1 MGGGD
6 FKVKLQAS
14 KTLLAEKSGYS
25 ILIIVALREIKH
37 KSFFSFNLTV
47 KSAKHEAVIAGER
60 ATNRNHKGSF
70 FFLPLSSL
78 FLMGVGHHT
87 Y

>member
-1 MGGGD
+1 MVEEMVQKKTKNKKKNAFLKTIQIVMGGGD

-47 KSAKHEAVIAGER
+47 KSAKHEAQ
-60 ATNRNHKGSF
+60 S
-70 FFLPLSSL
+70 
-78 FLMGVGHHT
+78 
-87 Y
+87 